1 MNERWRE
8 GRKAGGEEEGQPAR
22 LALPPP
28 CGAHLCAW
36 PSRPQAGSHRCP
48 TTPGHGL
55 AFGWMDKK
63 VGGSQQLL
71 LCEKM
76 SCCFSSHF
84 FKVIMFAFS
93 CIIIIGNVHCAESG
107 NHKKNKEE
115 NENRPYSHHLE
126 TEATAFGGSIF
137 PNPFWGGG

>member
-1 MNERWRE
+1 MNA
-8 GRKAGGEEEGQPAR
+8 GGKAGRPVERKRGNRQGWPCPCPAEPICAPGPADR
-22 LALPPP
+22 RPGATAVPP
-28 CGAHLCAW
+28 C
-36 PSRPQAGSHRCP
+36 QA
-48 TTPGHGL
+48 TGL

-84 FKVIMFAFS
+84 FKVTMFAFS
-93 CIIIIGNVHCAESG
+93 CIIIVGNVHCAGSG

-137 PNPFWGGG
+137 PNPFSGGG